1 MSDSATK
8 TSVRLL
14 VPGLALI
21 AAAEALVLYSRATGA
36 DTKGF
41 TWLVA
46 ALVAGFSLSGSV

>member
-1 MSDSATK
+1 MTNSTAS
-8 TSVRLL
+8 SFRLL

-21 AAAEALVLYSRATGA
+21 VVAEALVLTLGLTGA
-36 DTKGF
+36 DTRGF

>member
-1 MSDSATK
+1 MTDSTA
-8 TSVRLL
+8 SSFRLL

-21 AAAEALVLYSRATGA
+21 TAAEALVLSFGLAGA
-36 DTKGF
+36 DTRGF

>member
-1 MSDSATK
+1 MSDSTT

-14 VPGLALI
+14 VPGVALI
-21 AAAEALVLYSRATGA
+21 VAAEALVLSLRLMGA
-36 DTKGF
+36 DTRGF